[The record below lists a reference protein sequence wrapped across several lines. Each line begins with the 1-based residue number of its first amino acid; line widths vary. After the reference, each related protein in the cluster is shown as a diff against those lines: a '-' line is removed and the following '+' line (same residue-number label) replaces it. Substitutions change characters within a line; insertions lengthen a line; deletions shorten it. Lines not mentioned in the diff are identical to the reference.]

1 MNMNAQNPAAAG
13 GTSASTPA
21 APQNILVLN
30 NVCKTFKNRPVVKN
44 ISFAVK
50 EGEIFGFLGPNGAG
64 KTTTIKMILGLL
76 SIDSGSIQVAGH
88 DITTDFKQAMRYISG
103 IVENPD
109 MYGYLSG
116 YENLMIQAKACGV
129 GSQDV
134 DRVIELV
141 GMQKRIHEKFKSY
154 SLGMKQRLG
163 VAQALL
169 HNPKI
174 MILDEPTNG
183 LDPAGIK
190 EFRDLLRHLAHTQN
204 LSVLVSSH
212 ILQEMQLMCDTVGI
226 INNGELL
233 RVGSMEDLLNQKSS
247 NTYRYVLR
255 PMDRAAALLQGEYA
269 GRVAAWGDG
278 YVDMHIAE
286 EEITAF
292 NRKLMENDVTIF
304 GLQAVGA
311 SLEQSFMDITGGGNV
326 VE

>member
-1 MNMNAQNPAAAG
+1 M
-13 GTSASTPA
+13 SE
-21 APQNILVLN
+21 VLRLE
-30 NVCKTFKNRPVVKN
+30 NVCKSFGHRPVVKN
-44 ISFAVK
+44 VSFSVQ

-64 KTTTIKMILGLL
+64 KTTTIKMVLGLL
-76 SIDSGSIQVAGH
+76 APDSGTILVNGH
-88 DITTDFKQAMRYISG
+88 AVDKEFEAAMSGISG

-116 YENLMIQAKACGV
+116 YDNLVIQARACGADPGRIQEV
-129 GSQDV
+129 V
-134 DRVIELV
+134 TLV
-141 GMQKRIHEKFKSY
+141 GMQMRIKEKFKSY

-190 EFRDLLRHLAHTQN
+190 EFRDLLRHLAHKEG
-204 LSVLVSSH
+204 LSVMVSSH

-233 RVGSMEDLLNQKSS
+233 RVGTIEELSRMSGDSV
-247 NTYRYVLR
+247 YRYYPR
-255 PMDRAAALLQGEYA
+255 PMETASALAQQHLSARLAGIGPDFIDLRLAENEVGEIN
-269 GRVAAWGDG
+269 RRFMDG
-278 YVDMHIAE
+278 G
-286 EEITAF
+286 
-292 NRKLMENDVTIF
+292 VTIF
-304 GLQAVGA
+304 GLAAQGN
-311 SLEQSFMDITGGGNV
+311 SLEQIFMSITGGGNV

>member
-1 MNMNAQNPAAAG
+1 M
-13 GTSASTPA
+13 SE
-21 APQNILVLN
+21 VLRLE
-30 NVCKTFKNRPVVKN
+30 NVCKSFGHRPVVKN
-44 ISFAVK
+44 VSFAVG

-64 KTTTIKMILGLL
+64 KTTTIKMVLGLL
-76 SIDSGSIQVAGH
+76 AADSGTILVNGH
-88 DITTDFKQAMRYISG
+88 DIENDFEAAMSGISG

-116 YENLMIQAKACGV
+116 YDNLMIQARACGADPRRIDEV
-129 GSQDV
+129 V
-134 DRVIELV
+134 TLV
-141 GMQKRIHEKFKSY
+141 GMQMRIKEKFKSY

-190 EFRDLLRHLAHTQN
+190 EFRDLLRHLAHQRG
-204 LSVLVSSH
+204 LSVMVSSH

-233 RVGSMEDLLNQKSS
+233 RVGTIEELSRLNTG
-247 NTYRYVLR
+247 NIYRYSLR
-255 PMDRAAALLQGEYA
+255 PMEDAVRLAQQHLSDRLVGVGPEFIDL
-269 GRVAAWGDG
+269 
-278 YVDMHIAE
+278 HIAE
-286 EEITAF
+286 EEVGNVICRF
-292 NRKLMENDVTIF
+292 MENGITIY
-304 GLQAVGA
+304 GLAAQGN
-311 SLEQSFMDITGGGNV
+311 SLEQIFMSITGGGNV

>member
-1 MNMNAQNPAAAG
+1 M
-13 GTSASTPA
+13 SDV
-21 APQNILVLN
+21 LVLN
-30 NVCKTFKNRPVVKN
+30 NVCKAFGRRPVVKN
-44 ISFAVK
+44 VSFSVK

-76 SIDSGSIQVAGH
+76 SIDSGSILINGH
-88 DITTDFKQAMRYISG
+88 DISADFKEAMKSISG

-116 YENLMIQAKACGV
+116 YDNLVIQARACGV
-129 GSQDV
+129 DTTRIDEVVQA
-134 DRVIELV
+134 V
-141 GMQKRIHEKFKSY
+141 GMQARIHDKFKSY

-190 EFRDLLRHLAHTQN
+190 EFRDLLRGLAHTRG

-233 RVGSMEDLLNQKSS
+233 QVASMEDMTTRSAAGV
-247 NTYRYVLR
+247 YRYVLR
-255 PMDRAAALLQGEYA
+255 PMDKALELLKAHAGERIQDI
-269 GRVAAWGDG
+269 GPD
-278 YVDMHIAE
+278 YVDLHVTE
-286 EEITAF
+286 EEIAQL
-292 NRKLMENDVTIF
+292 NRSLMENDVVIY
-304 GLQAVGA
+304 GLSAVGM
-311 SLEQSFMDITGGGNV
+311 SLEQSFMAITGGGNV
-326 VE
+326 IA

>member
-1 MNMNAQNPAAAG
+1 M
-13 GTSASTPA
+13 SE
-21 APQNILVLN
+21 VLRLD
-30 NVCKTFKNRPVVKN
+30 NVCKSFGRRPIVKN
-44 ISFAVK
+44 MSFSVR

-76 SIDSGSIQVAGH
+76 RPDSGAITINGH
-88 DITTDFKQAMRYISG
+88 DASKEFEAAMACISG

-116 YENLMIQAKACGV
+116 YDNLVIQARACGA
-129 GSQDV
+129 DV
-134 DRVIELV
+134 SRIDEVVRMV
-141 GMQKRIHEKFKSY
+141 GMQMRIKEKFKSY

-190 EFRDLLRHLAHTQN
+190 EFRDLLRHLASETG

-233 RVGSMEDLLNQKSS
+233 QMGTLEELTHLSS
-247 NTYRYVLR
+247 ASTYRYTLR
-255 PMDRAAALLQGEYA
+255 PMETAVAFAQQHLADRIVGIGPDYIDL
-269 GRVAAWGDG
+269 
-278 YVDMHIAE
+278 HISE
-286 EEITAF
+286 EQVGQVNRQFMDNGIT
-292 NRKLMENDVTIF
+292 LF
-304 GLQAVGA
+304 GLNAQGQ
-311 SLEQSFMDITGGGNV
+311 SLEQIFMSITGGGNIIG
-326 VE
+326 

>member
-1 MNMNAQNPAAAG
+1 M
-13 GTSASTPA
+13 SD
-21 APQNILVLN
+21 ILVLN
-30 NVCKTFKNRPVVKN
+30 NVCKAFGSRPIVKN
-44 ISFAVK
+44 MTFSVK
-50 EGEIFGFLGPNGAG
+50 QGEIFGFLGPNGAG

-76 SIDSGSIQVAGH
+76 SMDSGSILVDGH
-88 DITTDFKQAMRYISG
+88 DIETDFKAAMRHISG

-116 YENLMIQAKACGV
+116 YDNLLIQARACGA
-129 GSQDV
+129 DPKRV
-134 DRVIELV
+134 DEVVELV
-141 GMQKRIHEKFKSY
+141 GMQMRIREKFKSY

-169 HNPKI
+169 HDPKI

-190 EFRDLLRHLAHTQN
+190 EFRDLLRRLSHERG

-233 RVGSMEDLLNQKSS
+233 QVSSMEEMTHLNTSGV
-247 NTYRYVLR
+247 YRYVLR
-255 PMDRAAALLQGEYA
+255 PMDRAAELLKAHAGDRLVALAEDHADL
-269 GRVAAWGDG
+269 R
-278 YVDMHIAE
+278 ISE
-286 EEITAF
+286 EEIPSF
-292 NRKLMENDVTIF
+292 NRQLMDN
-304 GLQAVGA
+304 GLVIYGLSAVGN
-311 SLEQSFMDITGGGNV
+311 SLEQSFIAITGGGNV